1 MGKEAIRV
9 WAGAALA
16 VGLAGGLA
24 ACARPAAQAP
34 VPAAPPAP
42 LLARA
47 DLFGEAVRDNAQLS
61 PRGDRVAYIAVRDG
75 APNIWV
81 VSVAAMDE
89 PRPVT
94 DDQDIGVRDYRWAYD
109 NATLLYLQDARGDGA
124 NRLYAVSAAGDGEA
138 GALTPAGVRA
148 EVIGLSPNDPSG
160 VVVALYQRDAAWAD
174 VYRID
179 INTGARALQY
189 RNVNSAAASGFA
201 SFVVDRDNH
210 LRLGLRALAD
220 GGTEIFSRAADG
232 SWASLFAIPFEDV
245 NASRP
250 IGFDADGRSFL
261 MLDST
266 GRDRA
271 VLVRV
276 DAASGVKTVLGESQR
291 ADVVEVWLNPGTG
304 AAEAYAADYLRPDW
318 RALDPDAQGDLDFFE
333 LQLEGEV
340 SVASRSV
347 DDARWIIVEDS
358 PTAPTRS
365 YLYDRSNRDDRRLTL
380 LFRHRPALEQ
390 APLQPMIPVEIEA
403 RDGLTLVSYLTLPT
417 GADANGDARPETPQ
431 PLVIAPHGEPGGRD
445 SYGYDPLHQWL
456 ANRGYAV
463 LSVNFRGSSGF
474 GKAFQNAGNREW
486 GGRMQEDLLDAV
498 QWAVENGI
506 AAPDRVAIMGASFG
520 GYAAL
525 SGLAFSPERFRC
537 GISFAGPSNLNAM
550 LEAMPAYERAYRD
563 GLYLRVGDPSN
574 AAGRQALRDQSPLNR
589 VGQMQSPLLM
599 VLGGRDRGASRAE
612 ADQIAQSLN
621 ARRVP
626 LIYLNYPDEGPLLLR
641 QQNRLSFFAAA
652 EHFLGEC
659 LGGRVEPVGAAFQD
673 ASVQALDGATRVPGL
688 SAFAVARPPPPASEA
703 ASRSAPA
710 ADVGAPEKLA
720 PPIEQRGTLPAPA
733 NEN

>member
-1 MGKEAIRV
+1 MGNAAIRV

-24 ACARPAAQAP
+24 ACARPVAQAP
-34 VPAAPPAP
+34 AAPAAPAP

-94 DDQDIGVRDYRWAYD
+94 DDQAIGVRDYRWAYD
-109 NATLLYLQDARGDGA
+109 NATLLYLHDERGNGA
-124 NRLYAVSAAGDGEA
+124 SRLYAVSASADGEA

-148 EVIGLSPNDPSG
+148 EVIGLSPNDPAG
-160 VVVALYQRDAAWAD
+160 VVVALYQRDPAWAD

-179 INTGARALQY
+179 INTGARTLLY
-189 RNVNSAAASGFA
+189 RNLNSASARGFA
-201 SFVVDRDNH
+201 GFVVDRDNH
-210 LRLGLRALAD
+210 LRLGLRTLAD
-220 GGTEIFSRAADG
+220 GGTELFSRARDG
-232 SWASLFAIPFEDV
+232 SWASLFTIPFEDV

-271 VLVRV
+271 ALVRV

-291 ADVVEVWLNPGTG
+291 ADVVDVWLNPGTG

-318 RALDPDAQGDLDFFE
+318 RALDADAQSDLEFFE
-333 LQLEGEV
+333 LQLEGKV
-340 SVASRSV
+340 SVVSRSI
-347 DDARWIIVEDS
+347 DDAHWIIVEDS
-358 PTAPTRS
+358 PTAAPRS

-380 LFRHRPALEQ
+380 LFRHRPALDQ

-403 RDGLTLVSYLTLPT
+403 RDGLTLVSYLTLPI

-431 PLVIAPHGEPGGRD
+431 PLVIAPHSAPWGRD
-445 SYGYDPLHQWL
+445 AYGYDPLHQWL

-474 GKAFQNAGNREW
+474 GKAFQNAGNRQW

-506 AAPDRVAIMGASFG
+506 AAPDQVAIMGSSFG

-525 SGLAFSPERFRC
+525 SGLAFTPERFRC
-537 GISFAGPSNLNAM
+537 AVSFAGPASLNSV
-550 LEAMPAYERAYRD
+550 LEAAPVYESAYRD
-563 GLYLRVGDPSN
+563 ALTLRVGDPSD
-574 AAGRQALRDQSPLNR
+574 AAGRQALRDQSPLSR
-589 VGQMQSPLLM
+589 VGQIQKPLLM
-599 VLGGRDRGASRAE
+599 ALGGRDRGAARAE
-612 ADQIAQSLN
+612 SDQIAQNLS

-626 LIYLNYPDEGPLLLR
+626 LIYLNYPDEGPVFLR
-641 QQNRLSFFAAA
+641 QDNRISFFAVA

-659 LGGRVEPVGAAFQD
+659 LGGRVEPVGAALQG
-673 ASVQALDGATRVPGL
+673 AGVEALEGANRAPGL
-688 SAFAVARPPPPASEA
+688 SAFAVARAAGPAPPPPPA
-703 ASRSAPA
+703 
-710 ADVGAPEKLA
+710 PEDDPRVLA
-720 PPIEQRGTLPAPA
+720 PPLEQRSTPPAPA